1 MIETTQLQVRDAV
14 SDDQAF
20 LIDCA
25 LAMALETEHKRL
37 DPARL
42 QHGVGTL
49 LAQPARGFY
58 LIAEHAGTRAGT
70 LMVTYEWSDWRGGDF
85 CWIQSVYVLPEARR
99 SGVYRA
105 LHASASARAR
115 KAGAV
120 GLRLY
125 VEQDNLRAQRSYA
138 ALGMRRTAYALFEQE
153 FAAQ

>member
-1 MIETTQLQVRDAV
+1 MIETTQLQIRDAV

-58 LIAEHAGTRAGT
+58 LIAERAGT
-70 LMVTYEWSDWRGGDF
+70 PTSKAIAVRLT
-85 CWIQSVYVLPEARR
+85 
-99 SGVYRA
+99 
-105 LHASASARAR
+105 ASA
-115 KAGAV
+115 AGTVA
-120 GLRLY
+120 
-125 VEQDNLRAQRSYA
+125 S
-138 ALGMRRTAYALFEQE
+138 
-153 FAAQ
+153 